1 VTGSLGLLPSGP
13 DPVRESH
20 ARRQPP
26 DGRLLGPWPEGNP
39 PNVHGVFLSHGRRSP
54 QPVKETLTPGMYP
67 ALNRH
72 NSLQS
77 QRRSIP
83 MNTIFQYAN
92 ELMEIDG
99 STMALL
105 AFICGFAK
113 WMIRSHL
120 TNSAMV
126 FIMYPFTMLFS
137 MSAYSLFTHFE
148 LFTTNKPDQWLMWT
162 IMAGTV
168 GVIVTLGTTALI
180 MKALEGMTLR
190 KKFRPA

>member
-1 VTGSLGLLPSGP
+1 
-13 DPVRESH
+13 
-20 ARRQPP
+20 
-26 DGRLLGPWPEGNP
+26 
-39 PNVHGVFLSHGRRSP
+39 
-54 QPVKETLTPGMYP
+54 MYP
-67 ALNRH
+67 AVNWH
-72 NSLQS
+72 HGPYP

-92 ELMEIDG
+92 ELMEIDC

-113 WMIRSHL
+113 WMIKSHL

-148 LFTTNKPDQWLMWT
+148 LFTTNKPEQWLMWT

-168 GVIVTLGTTALI
+168 GVILTLGITALL
-180 MKALEGMTLR
+180 MRALEGMTLR